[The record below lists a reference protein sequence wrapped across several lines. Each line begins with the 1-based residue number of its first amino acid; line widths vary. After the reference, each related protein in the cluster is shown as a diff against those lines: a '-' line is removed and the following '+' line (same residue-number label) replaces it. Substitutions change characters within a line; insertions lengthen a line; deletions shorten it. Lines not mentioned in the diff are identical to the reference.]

1 MKIFDELYFHNK
13 STIYE
18 KETLIKISLNLS
30 SFTHLRIL
38 SLLRPLV
45 FLILLSHFVKA
56 QSGFVTYD
64 DDYYHRIERLE
75 VISGKLANTFHDNVK
90 PFERKD
96 IVQYLDSLNFSDS
109 SLTTIDKENLNYLRS
124 DSWAYNSD
132 TAVGKNKKPFWKHF
146 FKYKADF
153 YSVKNED
160 FNIHVNPI
168 FQFGGGSN
176 AGDIETE
183 GQFINTRGISV
194 HGTVNKKLG
203 FYTFFTENQASTP
216 FYIKDYQR
224 QTGGFPFTGFTK
236 IIKDDSVKL
245 GRDYMQA
252 MGYFVFK
259 PSKNIKLRFGHSTNF
274 IGSGIRS
281 MILSDFSA
289 PYLNLM
295 VNVKMGR
302 LEYQTLIASMNNTQ
316 VDVGVATLEAIPPK
330 YMAFHHLNVNV
341 SKKLNIGLFE
351 TVMFGERAFDLN
363 YLNPVIFYRFVE
375 GLRGSRDNAIVGA
388 DFKFILAKSL
398 SFYGQFVLDEFNSA
412 ESKEEGWYGEKH
424 AGQLGLKYIDFL
436 GLKQFDLQAEFNYAR
451 PYTYSHFSTYTNA
464 VNYNVPLA
472 HPLGA
477 NFKEFLLL
485 ARYQPTPK
493 LFLKATWMKAIKG
506 LDTEEENWGGDV
518 LRNYREDRPDDF
530 GNFIGQ
536 GIEQDISLLRFE
548 ASYMLGHNFF
558 LDLAY
563 QNRLES
569 YQILNDKKT
578 TLLNFG
584 LRWNLAN
591 RKPLL

>member
-1 MKIFDELYFHNK
+1 M
-13 STIYE
+13 
-18 KETLIKISLNLS
+18 
-30 SFTHLRIL
+30 SF
-38 SLLRPLV
+38 LRPLV
-45 FLILLSHFVKA
+45 SLILLSHFVSA

-75 VISGKLANTFHDNVK
+75 IKSGALGNTFHDNVK

-96 IVQYLDSLNFSDS
+96 IIQYLDSLKFSDT
-109 SLTTIDKENLNYLRS
+109 SLSPIDKANLTYLK
-124 DSWAYNSD
+124 DDNWAYATD
-132 TAVGKNKKPFWKHF
+132 TSVGRSSKSFLKHF
-146 FKYKADF
+146 FNRKADF
-153 YSVKNED
+153 YSIKNED
-160 FNIHVNPI
+160 FDIHVNPI

-176 AGDIETE
+176 SGDIESQ

-194 HGTVNKKLG
+194 HGTINEKLG

-216 FYIKDYQR
+216 YYIKDYQR
-224 QTGGFPFTGFTK
+224 QTGGFPYTGFTK

-295 VNVKMGR
+295 MNVKMGR
-302 LEYQTLIASMNNTQ
+302 LEYQNLLASMNNTQ
-316 VDVGVATLEAIPPK
+316 VDVGVANLEAIPTK

-341 SKKLNIGLFE
+341 TKKLNIGLFE

-363 YLNPVIFYRFVE
+363 YLNPIIFYRFVE
-375 GLRGSRDNAIVGA
+375 GLIGSKDNAIVGA
-388 DFKFILAKSL
+388 DFKLILGKSV
-398 SFYGQFVLDEFNSA
+398 SMYGQFVLDEFNSA
-412 ESKEEGWYGEKH
+412 ESKKEGWYGEKN

-436 GLKQFDLQAEFNYAR
+436 GVKQLDLQAEFNYAR
-451 PYTYSHFSTYTNA
+451 PYTYSHYSTYTSA

-477 NFKEFLLL
+477 NFKEFLVL
-485 ARYQPTPK
+485 ARYQPTAK
-493 LFLKATWMKAIKG
+493 LFIKGTWMGSMKG
-506 LDTEEENWGGDV
+506 LDTEAENWGGNI
-518 LRNYREDRPDDF
+518 LRNYREDRPDDY

-536 GIEQDISLLRFE
+536 GVKQNISLIRLE

-563 QNRLES
+563 QNRQEF
-569 YQILNDKKT
+569 YE
-578 TLLNFG
+578 TLDDRQTSLIDFG
-584 LRWNLAN
+584 LRWNLGN